1 MNKDDIRLNKAKRDA
16 IKKAWR
22 DTTLKT
28 PTQKDTLLQDAVD
41 TFREL
46 EQSVWDNVIN
56 PIVTQNFPQDDMKI
70 LKKYS
75 RGSYSSFAQYDNC
88 FYFKPSFE
96 DRQETQYCW
105 NYNRDDMTAL
115 YYNDLMSKGVNP
127 NLYYEY
133 ENKDSNPHFYKHET
147 DLRTAVED
155 LKVAKYTGQQNY
167 SNYHNQDIDES
178 DLGKL
183 GGHYLL
189 VPQGS
194 CHSRVMMINNE
205 SDYEQLRA
213 FNKSKTI
220 MHNAQKD
227 IFKEKIEDIKI
238 MNDEENKNLQEDIKP
253 TCDIKNEIWKTEC
266 KISTNK
272 KTKDKEIVLPKKSKL
287 SEENNLSEKT
297 IYKQVF
303 IKLPEDIETINKLI
317 EYKKN
322 HSGIKEVMIDDK
334 IYLI

>member
-56 PIVTQNFPQDDMKI
+56 PVVTQNFPQDDMKI

-75 RGSYSSFAQYDNC
+75 RNGGYGGSFAQYDNC

-133 ENKDSNPHFYKHET
+133 ENKDSNPHFYKHEQ
-147 DLRTAVED
+147 DLKDAVD
-155 LKVAKYTGQQNY
+155 NLKVAKYTGQQNY
-167 SNYHNQDIDES
+167 SNYHDQEINES
-178 DLGKL
+178 HIKNL

-194 CHSRVMMINNE
+194 CHSRVMMIHNE

-213 FNKSKTI
+213 FNRSKTN
-220 MHNAQKD
+220 MHNAQRD
-227 IFKEKIEDIKI
+227 IFKEKIEDINI
-238 MNDEENKNLQEDIKP
+238 MNN
-253 TCDIKNEIWKTEC
+253 
-266 KISTNK
+266 
-272 KTKDKEIVLPKKSKL
+272 IVDQSKFL
-287 SEENNLSEKT
+287 SEVKKYWIDLEQCVNFDADEIGKT
-297 IYKQVF
+297 ISIISEEAKQRLLDSA
-303 IKLPEDIETINKLI
+303 KLRQAQRDIVAVVKTP
-317 EYKKN
+317 
-322 HSGIKEVMIDDK
+322 KEKV
-334 IYLI
+334 LA

>member
-28 PTQKDTLLQDAVD
+28 PTQKDELLNDAVSK
-41 TFREL
+41 FREL

-75 RGSYSSFAQYDNC
+75 RGGYGGSFAQYDNC

-115 YYNDLMSKGVNP
+115 YYNDLMSVGVNP

-133 ENKDSNPHFYKHET
+133 ENKENNPHYYKQDQ
-147 DLRTAVED
+147 DLKDAVD
-155 LKVAKYTGQQNY
+155 NLKVAKYTGNKSY
-167 SNYHNQDIDES
+167 NNYHDQDINES
-178 DLGKL
+178 DIGNL

-194 CHSRVMMINNE
+194 CHSRVMMINNQ
-205 SDYEQLRA
+205 DDWQQLRS
-213 FNKSKTI
+213 FNRSKTN
-220 MHNAQKD
+220 MQNAQKD
-227 IFKEKIEDIKI
+227 IFKEKIQLINDMNAVVDQAKFLNEVRKYWIDLDDCVNFDADEIGTAVSIISDDTKQRLLDSAKLRQAQRDIVAVV
-238 MNDEENKNLQEDIKP
+238 
-253 TCDIKNEIWKTEC
+253 KT
-266 KISTNK
+266 
-272 KTKDKEIVLPKKSKL
+272 PKQK
-287 SEENNLSEKT
+287 
-297 IYKQVF
+297 V
-303 IKLPEDIETINKLI
+303 DA
-317 EYKKN
+317 
-322 HSGIKEVMIDDK
+322 
-334 IYLI
+334 

>member
-22 DTTLKT
+22 DVTLKT

-56 PIVTQNFPQDDMKI
+56 PVVTSNFPQDDMQI

-75 RGSYSSFAQYDNC
+75 RGGSYNAFAQYDNC

-127 NLYYEY
+127 NLYLEY
-133 ENKDSNPHFYKHET
+133 EGKDNNPHFYQQ
-147 DLRTAVED
+147 DID
-155 LKVAKYTGQQNY
+155 LKEAVDSLKIAKYTGFKE
-167 SNYHNQDIDES
+167 YHRHQDAEVNES
-178 DLGKL
+178 DIKNL

-194 CHSRVMMINNE
+194 CHSRVMMIHNE

-213 FNKSKTI
+213 FNKSKSN
-220 MHNAQKD
+220 MHNAQRD
-227 IFKEKIEDIKI
+227 IFKEKIQLIND
-238 MNDEENKNLQEDIKP
+238 MNAVVDQAKF
-253 TCDIKNEIWKTEC
+253 
-266 KISTNK
+266 
-272 KTKDKEIVLPKKSKL
+272 L
-287 SEENNLSEKT
+287 SEVKKYWIDLDDCVNFDADEIGTAVSIISNDTKQRLLDSVKLRQAQRDIVAVVKTPKEK
-297 IYKQVF
+297 V
-303 IKLPEDIETINKLI
+303 L
-317 EYKKN
+317 
-322 HSGIKEVMIDDK
+322 V
-334 IYLI
+334 

>member
-1 MNKDDIRLNKAKRDA
+1 MKKDDIRLNKAKRDA

-28 PTQKDTLLQDAVD
+28 PTQKDALLQDAVD
-41 TFREL
+41 TFRKL

-56 PIVTQNFPQDDMKI
+56 PVVTQNFPQDDMQI

-75 RGSYSSFAQYDNC
+75 RGGYNGSFAQYDNC

-115 YYNDLMSKGVNP
+115 YYNDLMSVGVNP
-127 NLYYEY
+127 NLYYEF
-133 ENKDSNPHFYKHET
+133 EGKDNNPHYYKQEQ
-147 DLRTAVED
+147 DLKDAVD
-155 LKVAKYTGQQNY
+155 NLKVAKYTGQQNY
-167 SNYHNQDIDES
+167 NHYHDADINES
-178 DLGKL
+178 DVKNL

-213 FNKSKTI
+213 FNRSKTN
-220 MHNAQKD
+220 MHNAQRD
-227 IFKEKIEDIKI
+227 IFKEKIQLIND
-238 MNDEENKNLQEDIKP
+238 MNAVVDQAKF
-253 TCDIKNEIWKTEC
+253 
-266 KISTNK
+266 
-272 KTKDKEIVLPKKSKL
+272 L
-287 SEENNLSEKT
+287 SEVKKYWIDLDDCVNFDADEIGTAVSIISDDTKQRLLDSAKLRQAQRDIVAVVKTSKEK
-297 IYKQVF
+297 V
-303 IKLPEDIETINKLI
+303 LA
-317 EYKKN
+317 
-322 HSGIKEVMIDDK
+322 
-334 IYLI
+334 

>member
-28 PTQKDTLLQDAVD
+28 PTQKDELLNDAVSK
-41 TFREL
+41 FREL

-75 RGSYSSFAQYDNC
+75 RGGYGGNFAQYDNC

-96 DRQETQYCW
+96 DRQETQFCW

-115 YYNDLMSKGVNP
+115 YYNDLMSVGVNP

-133 ENKDSNPHFYKHET
+133 ENKENNPHYYKQDQ
-147 DLRTAVED
+147 DLKDAVD
-155 LKVAKYTGQQNY
+155 NLKVAKYTGNKSY
-167 SNYHNQDIDES
+167 NNYHDQDINES
-178 DLGKL
+178 DIGNL

-194 CHSRVMMINNE
+194 CHSRVMMIHNQ
-205 SDYEQLRA
+205 DDWQQLRS
-213 FNKSKTI
+213 FNRSKTN
-220 MHNAQKD
+220 MQNAQKD
-227 IFKEKIEDIKI
+227 IFKEKIQLINDMNAVVDQAKFLNEVKKYWIDLDQCVNFDADEIGTAVSIISDDTKQRLLDSAKLRQAQRDIVAVV
-238 MNDEENKNLQEDIKP
+238 
-253 TCDIKNEIWKTEC
+253 KT
-266 KISTNK
+266 
-272 KTKDKEIVLPKKSKL
+272 PKQK
-287 SEENNLSEKT
+287 
-297 IYKQVF
+297 V
-303 IKLPEDIETINKLI
+303 DA
-317 EYKKN
+317 
-322 HSGIKEVMIDDK
+322 
-334 IYLI
+334 